1 MRQIKNSLNGTFE
14 MDGAQFVEH
23 QGDKNR
29 HWETEN
35 QLQEI
40 DDQRIF
46 QRIRKADG
54 TEDFFE
60 KAKAYP
66 CAFLKRTRNTKIAK
80 SDLEIIQRII
90 AENQIERA
98 LPARPIEADDGE
110 IAWRKSLLFM
120 KMRRGVYP
128 APRLWFLRE
137 PYPAGYY
144 SPAHSWRGFRD
155 SDRGRRLSAFAGIR
169 PTSRQYPFRQSTR
182 RCDMR

>member
-1 MRQIKNSLNGTFE
+1 MRQIKNSLNSTFE

-40 DDQRIF
+40 DNQCVF

-90 AENQIERA
+90 AENQIERHA
-98 LPARPIEADDGE
+98 GQNKAVNAPCSPDRLKQATGRLHGE
-110 IAWRKSLLFM
+110 NHS
-120 KMRRGVYP
+120 
-128 APRLWFLRE
+128 FL
-137 PYPAGYY
+137 
-144 SPAHSWRGFRD
+144 
-155 SDRGRRLSAFAGIR
+155 
-169 PTSRQYPFRQSTR
+169 
-182 RCDMR
+182 

>member
-1 MRQIKNSLNGTFE
+1 MKFETFISLIL
-14 MDGAQFVEH
+14 V
-23 QGDKNR
+23 DK
-29 HWETEN
+29 
-35 QLQEI
+35 
-40 DDQRIF
+40 
-46 QRIRKADG
+46 KVVS
-54 TEDFFE
+54 TEDE
-60 KAKAYP
+60 LNITDPPY
-66 CAFLKRTRNTKIAK
+66 KIE
-80 SDLEIIQRII
+80 LETGILINPFI
-90 AENQIERA
+90 
-98 LPARPIEADDGE
+98 LPKKYRG
-110 IAWRKSLLFM
+110 KLSLLFM